1 MLSEKEFLE
10 KIKDASGVKGMTTAA
25 AKRVWD
31 AFLDTIKDEL
41 IKGEKVSLY
50 KFGVFQVIDTKERI
64 GRNVATGETMTIP
77 AGKKIKF
84 SPSQLLKRAINDK

>member
-1 MLSEKEFLE
+1 MLSEKDFLE
-10 KIKDASGVKGMTTAA
+10 KMKDASGVKGMTNAA
-25 AKRVWD
+25 TKRVWD

-50 KFGVFQVIDTKERI
+50 KFGVFQVIDTKEKI

-84 SPSQLLKRAINDK
+84 SPSRLLKRAINDK